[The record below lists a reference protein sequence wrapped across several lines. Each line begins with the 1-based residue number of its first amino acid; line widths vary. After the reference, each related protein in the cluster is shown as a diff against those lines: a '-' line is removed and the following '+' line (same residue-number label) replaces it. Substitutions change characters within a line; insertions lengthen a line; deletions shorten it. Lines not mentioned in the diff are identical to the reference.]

1 LQVFEKYDH
10 CIAMDVN
17 KKISDPI
24 SDLEEYFTEDQ
35 GDEIEIEYIEGDEN
49 TKPFIGMEFTS
60 LRHNNFI
67 IHMPV
72 DLDLVFGE
80 IPLTSQKLGFFL
92 LD

>member
-10 CIAMDVN
+10 YIAMDVN

-49 TKPFIGMEFTS
+49 T
-60 LRHNNFI
+60 
-67 IHMPV
+67 
-72 DLDLVFGE
+72 
-80 IPLTSQKLGFFL
+80 
-92 LD
+92 